1 MCTEGTA
8 QMAQCDQGRS
18 PNRALPSWTVKP
30 HAGQERSSQH
40 EHSAH
45 RATSNRGCRSA
56 CPCGRH
62 RKRARATDRRPRRR
76 GEWARHRVCAMRR
89 RRRST
94 VVEARCRRRQPRL
107 VDQDHGWDGPSERH
121 RILCGD
127 INSCRIVRLQ
137 RCGRGRPPVGRTIR
151 GADEGFANHV
161 RAHGSGP
168 YAETEANASTDT

>member
-8 QMAQCDQGRS
+8 QMGQCDQGRS

-40 EHSAH
+40 EPSSH

-76 GEWARHRVCAMRR
+76 GERPRHRVCAMRR

-94 VVEARCRRRQPRL
+94 VVEARCRRRQPRPA
-107 VDQDHGWDGPSERH
+107 DHDHGCDGPSESR
-121 RILCGD
+121 RILCG
-127 INSCRIVRLQ
+127 NLKACRIARLRRCSRERPRVR
-137 RCGRGRPPVGRTIR
+137 RTIR
-151 GADEGFANHV
+151 GADEGLANHG
-161 RAHGSGP
+161 RAHGSGA
-168 YAETEANASTDT
+168 YAETEANASADT